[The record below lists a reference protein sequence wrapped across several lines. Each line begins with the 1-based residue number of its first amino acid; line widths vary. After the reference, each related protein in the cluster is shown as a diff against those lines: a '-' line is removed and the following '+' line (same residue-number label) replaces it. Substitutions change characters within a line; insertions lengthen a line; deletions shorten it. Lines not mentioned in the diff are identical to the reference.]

1 MSRSSKGK
9 NTAPPWAFED
19 NPYSKF
25 GFVYADML
33 KSDKMKQLTP
43 KCKYVLICCIVHSSV
58 EIQKECLYNTL
69 NEYNDYFDKHMT
81 KEDIA
86 DMTYNKRL
94 GYFVF
99 PHKQYKEYGFNN
111 ASEVSKYLAI
121 LKEYGF
127 IRVVWQ
133 RTSPK
138 KPNIYQFST
147 EWKRKTN
154 SNSNGGSKQV

>member
-1 MSRSSKGK
+1 MSRSNKGK
-9 NTAPPWAFED
+9 TAPPWAIED

-33 KSDKMKQLTP
+33 KSDKVKQLPP

-69 NEYNDYFDKHMT
+69 HEYNDYFDKHMT
-81 KEDIA
+81 EDDIRN
-86 DMTYNKRL
+86 MTYDKRL

-99 PHKQYKEYGFNN
+99 PHKQYKEYGFNTP
-111 ASEVSKYLAI
+111 SEVSRYLTR
-121 LKEYGF
+121 LKDDGF

-147 EWKRKTN
+147 EWKRKQN
-154 SNSNGGSKQV
+154 SKTNGGSNPV

>member
-1 MSRSSKGK
+1 MSRSKSK

-19 NPYSKF
+19 NPYSNF
-25 GFVYADML
+25 GMIYIDYL
-33 KSDKMKQLTP
+33 KSKAVKKLPP
-43 KCKYVLICCIVHSSV
+43 KCKYVLMCCIVHTND
-58 EIQKECLYNTL
+58 EKQKECLYNTL

-81 KEDIA
+81 EDDIK

-99 PHKQYKEYGFNN
+99 PHKQYKQYGFNSP
-111 ASEVSKYLAI
+111 SEVSKYLAL
-121 LKEYGF
+121 LKERGF

-147 EWKRKTN
+147 EWKRKTD
-154 SNSNGGSKQV
+154 SNSNGGNKQV